1 MNARD
6 LFDQGRLDHAIAVQN
21 EVVKVEPTNVDARHE
36 LSVYLCFAG
45 NLDRAFLQLNTM
57 GQQEPELTSASHV
70 YRSLLIAD
78 LQRRKTFHEDA
89 SPLLPPDCA
98 PHVEARWQALKA
110 LRAENPEG
118 AAAHLERASQTEGNR
133 PGKLNGEAFAGIC
146 DYDDLL
152 GSVLEVYAG
161 ETYLWLP
168 FDDIRRLEVSRP
180 KHLLDLLYV
189 PAQLEDVHGK
199 EASVHLPTTYEGS
212 YANDDGQLAIG
223 QKTAWDEIPGVGY
236 RGVGQRLLFCSTE
249 SETREVGLLEVQT
262 LEFDTAVGDDSDVG

>member
-1 MNARD
+1 MSARD
-6 LFDQGRLDHAIAVQN
+6 LFDQGRLEDAIEAQN
-21 EVVKVEPTNVDARHE
+21 EVVKASPTDVDARHE

-57 GQQEPELTSASHV
+57 GQQNPELTTASHV

-89 SPLLPPDCA
+89 SPLLPPDCP
-98 PHVEARWQALKA
+98 PHVEARWDALQAL
-110 LRAENPEG
+110 RGGRPED
-118 AAAHLERASQTEGNR
+118 ASAHLERAGTTEGNR
-133 PGKLNGEAFAGIC
+133 PGKLNGESFAGIC

-168 FDDIRRLEVSRP
+168 IDHIRRLEVTPP
-180 KHLLDLLYV
+180 KHLLDLLFV
-189 PAQLEDVHGK
+189 PATLEDVNGA

-212 YANDDGQLAIG
+212 YASGDGQLAIG
-223 QKTAWDEIPGVGY
+223 QKTDWDEVPGVGY
-236 RGVGQRLLFCSTE
+236 RGIGQRLFFCATE
-249 SETREVGLLEVQT
+249 EETREVSLLEVRS
-262 LEFDTAVGDDSDVG
+262 LEFASEGAADVG